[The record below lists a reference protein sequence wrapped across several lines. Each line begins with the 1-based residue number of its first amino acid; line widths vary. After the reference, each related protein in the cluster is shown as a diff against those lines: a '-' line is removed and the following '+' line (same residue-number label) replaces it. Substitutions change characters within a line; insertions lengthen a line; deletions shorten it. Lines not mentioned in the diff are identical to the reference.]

1 LNTTYLTNKCGGE
14 VRNNIGVAALYTF
27 FPWLIIFGVI
37 IAILIVFPGF
47 KSAFSDVLGYYAVA
61 NSAKSL
67 FANIL
72 IDANLDQKVSQIDDP
87 ERRADM
93 MSAAEAITK
102 MLGNKAILI
111 NQITPDNF
119 LKTWGLLKPL
129 MKPNITGDIET
140 ENQAQ
145 LLELIVLKDNIG
157 EAFWYV
163 YTAILI
169 SSIVYYNLANRGCV
183 PSVSQIKANY
193 DKYIGKYFSNEI
205 YGAKVEINKDD
216 ASTMFVRILSELG
229 IFGFVIL
236 FGFLYK
242 NFVPFQNFN
251 SEYYSIWLL
260 NWSILPFII
269 IRILRFGNYSLLGF
283 FLFVFLWN
291 QIHQNTL

>member
-1 LNTTYLTNKCGGE
+1 MDISLVSLLFFIIITIAYFLVLKPKLTLQLLAPDCYNDYKNSIFPKLALYLLIVCIVQFILNTTYLTNKCGGE

-193 DKYIGKYFSNEI
+193 DKYMTDNE
-205 YGAKVEINKDD
+205 KTNTTTTNT
-216 ASTMFVRILSELG
+216 AS
-229 IFGFVIL
+229 
-236 FGFLYK
+236 
-242 NFVPFQNFN
+242 
-251 SEYYSIWLL
+251 
-260 NWSILPFII
+260 
-269 IRILRFGNYSLLGF
+269 
-283 FLFVFLWN
+283 
-291 QIHQNTL
+291 